1 MRELSAV
8 PASLFGIPVGL
19 LGLAGAW
26 HVGARIWAL
35 PPIVADAITGAG
47 GIAWLILLALYAHK
61 WYRHR
66 AKAKQEAR
74 DPVQGVMNYFG
85 AHVSRTARIEPVTP
99 PGEVFVTEQFA
110 ARLALEP
117 RGYACDYVGQVP
129 AAKSYGTLR
138 MYHLHARMR

>member
-1 MRELSAV
+1 MRGASAAAQCALDLQTALADV
-8 PASLFGIPVGL
+8 DLEAHGL
-19 LGLAGAW
+19 
-26 HVGARIWAL
+26 
-35 PPIVADAITGAG
+35 PST
-47 GIAWLILLALYAHK
+47 LALRLGGHYGPVF
-61 WYRHR
+61 
-66 AKAKQEAR
+66 EAR

-129 AAKSYGTLR
+129 AAKNYGTLR
-138 MYHLHARMR
+138 MYHLHAPKR